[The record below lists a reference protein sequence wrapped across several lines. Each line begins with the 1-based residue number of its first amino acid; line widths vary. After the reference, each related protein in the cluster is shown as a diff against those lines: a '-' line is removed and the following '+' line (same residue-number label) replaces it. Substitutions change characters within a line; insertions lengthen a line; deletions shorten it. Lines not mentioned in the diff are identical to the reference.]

1 MSTIT
6 KGLQVQAGKVSFS
19 AAGQDSYFRVDGH
32 VDVAFEAIRNPV
44 TGAEHPASILLPTG
58 MINQREDAYSVHHFS
73 ATADGL
79 EFSYAHRNA
88 LSSVATWQGP

>member
-1 MSTIT
+1 
-6 KGLQVQAGKVSFS
+6 
-19 AAGQDSYFRVDGH
+19 
-32 VDVAFEAIRNPV
+32 
-44 TGAEHPASILLPTG
+44 

>member
-44 TGAEHPASILLPTG
+44 TGAEHPVSILLPTG